1 MSFFSCTVEITNSSF
16 SVLSDPGMYTHS
28 GQCSVPLS
36 PLLMPG
42 SSGSASYTG
51 PAGINLMAVFTY
63 NLPDQRMLV
72 VWFNVPSERSN
83 GSNDFA
89 VAIHE
94 PFECDHN
101 LLKLMTKGS
110 EKGPL
115 KASKAGAWWN
125 SLVVRA
131 TMSDTPNAV
140 LKVDVSE
147 APLSNKGVKVR
158 SA

>member
-1 MSFFSCTVEITNSSF
+1 MSSISCTVEFTNSSF
-16 SVLSDPGMYTHS
+16 REILDPVRYMPS
-28 GQCSVPLS
+28 GQCTVPLS

-42 SSGSASYTG
+42 SSGSASFTS
-51 PAGINLMAVFTY
+51 PAGDDLFGLINY
-63 NLPDQRMLV
+63 NLPDQLILV
-72 VWFNVPSERSN
+72 VWFNVPSERSS

-89 VAIHE
+89 VGILDQT
-94 PFECDHN
+94 ECDHN

-115 KASKAGAWWN
+115 KASKAVACWS

-140 LKVDVSE
+140 LKVNVSE
-147 APLSNKGVKVR
+147 APLPNKGGKVG
-158 SA
+158 SK